1 MSTAPKS
8 GVLQI
13 LGGLG
18 IALLASALVLGT
30 LLLPAADQAA
40 GPHQAT
46 RAAQTRPT
54 LPGAT
59 PYPTYAP
66 PPPPSATALPTAT
79 SPLPATSTAPST
91 IYPTCQVPA
100 GWLPYTVGPADTLY
114 SLAWRAGTTPYTILQ
129 GNCLSGDA
137 LSVGQRIYLPPAFFA
152 TPTRV
157 PCGPPPGW
165 VIYYVQPG
173 DTLWNISIRVGVSVE
188 TIRQA
193 NCLRDYIVR
202 VGQPLYL
209 PFRPASLTPTATR
222 SPLPTPTWT
231 PTLTSTPV
239 VTPTITATPTPT
251 PTETPTAT
259 PTSTGTPTP
268 TETPTAMPTETP
280 VPSPTVEPTA
290 TVSP

>member
-1 MSTAPKS
+1 MSAGKS
-8 GVLQI
+8 GLLQV

-18 IALLASALVLGT
+18 LALLAGALVLGT

-40 GPHQAT
+40 GPRQAT
-46 RAAQTRPT
+46 RAAQILPT

-59 PYPTYAP
+59 LYPTYAP
-66 PPPPSATALPTAT
+66 PPSPSATALPTAT
-79 SPLPATSTAPST
+79 SLPAATSTAPST
-91 IYPTCQVPA
+91 LYPACQVPA

-114 SLAWRAGTTPYTILQ
+114 SLAWRAGTTPYAILQ
-129 GNCLSGDA
+129 GNCLSSNT
-137 LSVGQRIYLPPAFFA
+137 LRVGQRIYLPPAFFA

-165 VIYYVQPG
+165 VVYYVQPG

-188 TIRQA
+188 AIRQA
-193 NCLRDYIVR
+193 NCLRDYTLR

-209 PFRPASLTPTATR
+209 PFRPAPLTPTATL
-222 SPLPTPTWT
+222 SPLLTPTWT
-231 PTLTSTPV
+231 PTLT
-239 VTPTITATPTPT
+239 PTITTTPTPT

-259 PTSTGTPTP
+259 PTPTETPAP
-268 TETPTAMPTETP
+268 TETPTEMPTA
-280 VPSPTVEPTA
+280 EPTA